1 MKLGL
6 DSLRDPTKILDT
18 WNSLAPKPF
27 GKQLFSRML
36 GLMAPYTGTI
46 SPLVVELSA
55 GHARVQIR
63 DRWSLRNHLRSVHAI
78 ALMNLGE
85 ATTGLAVMSLVP
97 AGGRGI
103 PRELNMEY
111 IKKARGTITAE
122 STVTLPTEPG
132 THDVDVV
139 GELRNSIGEVVA
151 KIRARWRIDLPA
163 RTGASASVT
172 GASAAAPAVSAEDAE
187 VSVAAT
193 AAVTREVGGQGTVAA
208 TQGVVRV
215 SADDE
220 ARESERVTEGTPPAG
235 DVPDEVAGEPV
246 TEGTPPAGDVPDER
260 AAP

>member
-18 WNSLAPKPF
+18 WNTLASKPF

-122 STVTLPTEPG
+122 SSVTLPTEPG

-151 KIRARWRIDLPA
+151 RIRARWRIDLPA
-163 RTGASASVT
+163 RADASASVT
-172 GASAAAPAVSAEDAE
+172 GTSASAPAVAADE
-187 VSVAAT
+187 SVAAT
-193 AAVTREVGGQGTVAA
+193 AAVVSEGSGAGTIAA
-208 TQGVVRV
+208 TQGVVRG
-215 SADDE
+215 DE
-220 ARESERVTEGTPPAG
+220 GEDEGESERVTEGTPPAG
-235 DVPDEVAGEPV
+235 DVPDEVAGEPD